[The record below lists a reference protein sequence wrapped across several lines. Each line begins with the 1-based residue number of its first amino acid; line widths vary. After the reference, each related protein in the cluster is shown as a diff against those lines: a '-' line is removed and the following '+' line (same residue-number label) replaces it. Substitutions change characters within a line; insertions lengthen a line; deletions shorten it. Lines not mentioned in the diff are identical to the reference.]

1 MVIHRLAIF
10 FLRNDPIQLSVRDR
24 MVISNNIGNDPAK
37 EMRLLLTGCYDSD
50 LIRSA
55 AVCLSHVKRG
65 EDRT

>member
-1 MVIHRLAIF
+1 
-10 FLRNDPIQLSVRDR
+10 

-65 EDRT
+65 GAHHRT